1 MERVLIAQ
9 KPIPARIAVV
19 HDWLI
24 DFAGSERVLA
34 EILRCF
40 PQADLFAL
48 IDHMPQAE
56 REWLGGRRAK
66 TSFLQNLPG
75 IASHHTYYLPLMPIA
90 IEQLDVTGYDLVIS
104 CSHAVAKGVIVNPD
118 ALHISYVCSPMRY
131 AWDQQFAYL
140 RGERME
146 RGILSALLR
155 WQLHRLRLWDHR
167 SAASVDSFV
176 ADSHFVARRI
186 LKAYRREAQVIY
198 PPVDTEAFQPG
209 TQRGEDYVTVS
220 RLMHYKRVDL
230 LVQAFRDLPDRRLV
244 VIGEGPEYARIRA
257 AAPANVD
264 MLGRLPQEAVR
275 DRVSRARAFLF
286 ASVEDFGIAPVE
298 ALACGTPVIA
308 LRRGGAAETVTG
320 LDADEPTGVFFEE
333 QTAESVA
340 AAVRSFEQNSHRI
353 LGAACRRR
361 AERFSAQRFRSEF
374 AAFVAQ
380 KHAEWRSYCATGGEQ
395 N

>member
-1 MERVLIAQ
+1 MNT
-9 KPIPARIAVV
+9 PIPARIAVV
-19 HDWLI
+19 HDWLV

-48 IDHMPQAE
+48 IDRMPEAE
-56 REWLGGRRAK
+56 RGPLGGRRA
-66 TSFLQNLPG
+66 TTTFLQNMPG
-75 IASHHTYYLPLMPIA
+75 VASHLAYYLPLMPIA
-90 IEQLDVTGYDLVIS
+90 IEQLDVTGYELVIS

-146 RGILSALLR
+146 RGVRGAVLR
-155 WQLHRLRLWDHR
+155 WLLHRLRLWDHR
-167 SAASVDSFV
+167 SAAGVDHFV

-186 LKAYRREAQVIY
+186 LKAYRRQADVIY
-198 PPVDTEAFQPG
+198 PPVDTELFQPG
-209 TQRGEDYVTVS
+209 SQRGDDYVTVS
-220 RLMHYKRVDL
+220 RLRHYKRVDL
-230 LVQAFRDLPDRRLV
+230 LVKAFRSLPDRRLT
-244 VIGEGPEYARIRA
+244 VIGDGPEYARLKA
-257 AAPANVD
+257 DAPANVEL
-264 MLGRLPQEAVR
+264 LGHLPHEAVQE
-275 DRVSRARAFLF
+275 RVKRARAFLF

-298 ALACGTPVIA
+298 AMACGTPVIA

-320 LDADEPTGVFFEE
+320 LDGDEPTGVFFEE

-353 LGAACRRR
+353 LAAACRRR
-361 AERFSAQRFRSEF
+361 AEGFAAQRFRVEF

-380 KHAEWRSYCATGGEQ
+380 KYAEWRRYCAGSDEQ
-395 N
+395 T